1 MSDART
7 NEELTEKTAS
17 GLRWVTLARIAT
29 ELLLVA
35 SMIVLARMIPPGAF
49 GMFAVAVIVQELAV
63 NVPSEGVGSALVQ
76 RRTVERVHLQAGLA
90 FNLLLG
96 LGLAVLT
103 LLLSLSWCSRSSA
116 RAPRSSSR

>member
-1 MSDART
+1 MLSSRARKRGRRICVAPAVTDSRT
-7 NEELTEKTAS
+7 NEELTETTAS

-35 SMIVLARMIPPGAF
+35 SMIALARTIPPGAF

-76 RRTVERVHLQAGLA
+76 RRSIER
-90 FNLLLG
+90 
-96 LGLAVLT
+96 AVREMIAALNGR
-103 LLLSLSWCSRSSA
+103 LI
-116 RAPRSSSR
+116 